1 MWRGEW
7 REGGNLNLAALRQ
20 QSRIEDRE
28 DIAARGKEG
37 PHLYQ
42 QNIHL
47 TAKLEIGLK
56 IVFFSVVES

>member
-1 MWRGEW
+1 MYIFGILEWGEW

-20 QSRIEDRE
+20 QLRIEDRQ

-37 PHLYQ
+37 PHLHQ

-47 TAKLEIGLK
+47 TAEGDGHLR
-56 IVFFSVVES
+56 FR